1 MPELKF
7 LLFFNDFN
15 RDFNVKGNL
24 IILNRLAL
32 RLGVYNPKFKSN
44 MNRITKLNK
53 SFILFGIIGLFL
65 VGCSEED
72 SSINSNDEE
81 LTQSD
86 LKVILE
92 TDDVSGVA
100 DSVIS
105 ELYMNNDSSAKSSR
119 SAKSSECYEASY
131 TDTGFTA
138 TFNNCVLN
146 GTENVNGTLT
156 VVYGV
161 GEESASFTAE
171 YNDFYVGNIKIN
183 GTRSFILDTNSEE
196 NSVAFTV
203 TSDMNVVLAD
213 GDIIAENGTKT
224 IALTFGDSLETSI
237 FSIDGNWTLEVDGDT
252 YKVAVG
258 TILEGNL
265 SCGYL
270 TSGQMSVDK
279 NGLMVM
285 VGFGDGSCDDM
296 ATITYPNGAT
306 DDVSLKD

>member
-15 RDFNVKGNL
+15 WGFDVMWKGK
-24 IILNRLAL
+24 ILKTEAL
-32 RLGVYNPKFKSN
+32 RLGEYNPKYKSN
-44 MNRITKLNK
+44 MNRITRMNR

-65 VGCSEED
+65 ASCSED
-72 SSINSNDEE
+72 GKSIGVDEE

-92 TDDVSGVA
+92 TDDISGIA

-105 ELYMNNDSSAKSSR
+105 ELYMNNDISAKSAK
-119 SAKSSECYEASY
+119 SAKLSECYEATYS
-131 TDTGFTA
+131 DTGFTA
-138 TFNNCVLN
+138 TFDNCVLN
-146 GTENVNGTLT
+146 GTENVNGTLM
-156 VVYGV
+156 VVYGI
-161 GEESASFTAE
+161 GEESASYTAT
-171 YNDFYVGNIKIN
+171 YTDFYVGSIKIS
-183 GTRSFILDTNSEE
+183 GSRSFVLDSSSEQNSF
-196 NSVAFTV
+196 VFTV
-203 TSDMNVVLAD
+203 TSDMTVVM
-213 GDIIAENGTKT
+213 GDESIVVENGTKT
-224 IALTFGDSLETSI
+224 VGFTFGDSLETSI
-237 FSIDGNWTLEVDGDT
+237 FSIDGNWTLQVDGDT

-306 DDVSLKD
+306 EDISLKD